1 MDPHSLQN
9 LTRRIK
15 TFSLLK
21 RDEQCMNL
29 MLTQIRWLIS
39 SYPEIVQERVDSVLF
54 TAAEALTL
62 KTHPHWFWESSEAA
76 AHPRMLQSQPGC
88 SLQATDSPS

>member
-1 MDPHSLQN
+1 
-9 LTRRIK
+9 
-15 TFSLLK
+15 
-21 RDEQCMNL
+21 MNL

-62 KTHPHWFWESSEAA
+62 KTHPH
-76 AHPRMLQSQPGC
+76 
-88 SLQATDSPS
+88 